1 MFCGRCIR
9 WFILSIICISTIT
22 GMRSY
27 GQQQNVALLAAGNI
41 AGDPID
47 TGLVEQW
54 RVWAQDSTFL
64 AFVFPGNFYDAKTKT
79 FPLQLIHDFRSPLL
93 LAPGRSEWGNG
104 SPRGKKVIKNVEN
117 ALEEQYR
124 GEIDM
129 PQAACP
135 GPQEV
140 VLNDHLVVILID
152 TYWWVYKH
160 DRRYLKCGIESD
172 ADALM
177 LIQDAIRRHYP
188 DKHVVIAA
196 NQALES
202 YGNSGGH
209 FSFGQA
215 VLEAP
220 YTFYRKVL
228 GLRTDNNYPDFKT
241 FRDAMLAML
250 RIYPGIIYL
259 SSGDDNLQYFEQDSV
274 HHIISGSMVKQSY
287 VNQKRATFGSDQKGF
302 ARLLFFPEGE
312 SKLEFYGTDGKI
324 FQKQLYKRELKSRAE
339 RAALRQFPDSALS
352 KASDQYNIAESNYF
366 WMGKNYR
373 QVWNMEIEAPVFD
386 ISTKMGGLQIV
397 KRGGG
402 QQTKSLRLKD
412 AHKREYVLRSVEKYA
427 EGALPV
433 SMKQTFAADLVQDQI
448 SASNPYAA
456 LVVARLAH
464 YAGVFHTNPKI
475 YFVPD
480 DALLGIY
487 RRDVANQLF
496 LFEER
501 PDGKHWNI
509 ASFGYSKNIVS
520 TSKAVDAILKKENH
534 LVDTEATLKARLFD
548 IWINDWDRHDD
559 QWRWA
564 IFKRGGKTIY
574 KPIPRDR
581 DQAFF
586 VNEGIIPWIAAR
598 KWLLPKIQGF
608 DDFTE
613 NVPGQSYNARYFD
626 RFFLT
631 AADWSDWQN
640 QMDTLKTRMSS
651 TDIDTA
657 VAAFPKEVQ
666 PLCAS
671 TTAATIK
678 TRLTNLEPMARQLYL
693 SLAKEVDI
701 TGTHQKDRFH
711 IFVPSDTSLQVAKY
725 QDAEKDK
732 RADTVYKRTF
742 YASETKKIRIYGL
755 SGNDSFTIEGNSRNK
770 IKTTII
776 GGDDKNEMLYQG
788 RKVPRFITIY
798 DKKETPVSPKLR
810 SRLKSRYN
818 ADALEYDREAYKP
831 DVVFPGIF
839 TGYNRDDGIFTGGG
853 AIINKYSRYRQQQY
867 KLLGNYAFLTGSVR
881 FYLSGK
887 FIFPLKKL
895 EMNVVAD
902 VKAPRFESN
911 YFGMGN
917 ESSWLEGK
925 SEIDYYLVRMTQYFV
940 AMDLNKQISSDDAH
954 KAGIEVFYKS
964 TNVEDIANRLV
975 TDFPDNGLDEN
986 DLKTHQYMG
995 LTLSYRINT
1004 IANRETKTEEEFVGS
1019 NTFPTRGLRLETTY
1033 SQFLGLDAVSTG
1045 FSKASADF
1053 TGYLSFAQRPRVV
1066 YAFRVGG
1073 EKLFGD
1079 YVFHEAAKLGQKTNL
1094 RGFRQTRFYGDASLY
1109 QNIDVRIR
1117 LKQFNTYILNGST
1130 GLTLFHDVGRVWLD
1144 DEKSSQ
1150 WHQGYSL
1157 GLWLLPFDMALIS
1170 VYYAHSKEDDLI
1182 NVSLKYQF

>member
-1 MFCGRCIR
+1 MFCSRCIR

-27 GQQQNVALLAAGNI
+27 GQQQNIALLAAGNI
-41 AGDPID
+41 AGDPVD
-47 TGLVEQW
+47 AVLTDQW
-54 RVWAQDSTFL
+54 KLWAQDSTFL
-64 AFVFPGNFYDAKTKT
+64 AFVFPGNFYNAKTKT
-79 FPLQLIHDFRSPLL
+79 FPLQLINDFRSPLL
-93 LAPGRSEWGNG
+93 LAPGHSEWDNG
-104 SPRGKKVIKNVEN
+104 GPRGKKVIKNVED
-117 ALEEQYR
+117 ALDELYR
-124 GEIDM
+124 GKVYL

-152 TYWWVYKH
+152 TYWWVYKY

-196 NQALES
+196 SQALES

-250 RIYPGIIYL
+250 RIYPDIIYL
-259 SSGDDNLQYFEQDSV
+259 SSGDDNLQYFEHNGV
-274 HHIISGSMVKQSY
+274 HHIITGSMVHQSY
-287 VNQKRATFGSDQKGF
+287 VNQKRATFGSTQKGF
-302 ARLLFFPEGE
+302 ARLLFSPEGE
-312 SKLEFYGTDGKI
+312 STLEFYGSDGKI

-339 RAALRQFPDSALS
+339 RAAFQQFPDSVLS

-373 QVWNMEIEAPVFD
+373 QVWNTEIVAPAFD
-386 ISTKMGGLQIV
+386 ISTKMGGLEIV

-412 AHKREYVLRSVEKYA
+412 EHDREYALRSVEKYA
-427 EGALPV
+427 EGAMPV
-433 SMKQTFAADLVQDQI
+433 SMKQTFAVDLVQDQM

-456 LVVARLAH
+456 PVVARLAH
-464 YAGVFHTNPKI
+464 YAGVFHTNPEI
-475 YFVPD
+475 VFVPD
-480 DALLGIY
+480 DPLLGIY

-496 LFEER
+496 LLEER
-501 PDGKHWNI
+501 PDGKDWDL
-509 ASFGYSKNIVS
+509 ASFGHSKNILS
-520 TSKAVDAILKKENH
+520 TSKAVNAILKKKNH
-534 LVDTEATLKARLFD
+534 RVDTEATLKARLFD
-548 IWINDWDRHDD
+548 VWINDWDRHDD

-564 IFKRGGKTIY
+564 TFKKDGKTIY

-608 DDFTE
+608 DDYTE

-631 AADWSDWQN
+631 AADWSNWQS
-640 QMDTLKTRMSS
+640 QIDSLKTRMSS
-651 TDIDTA
+651 ADIDTA
-657 VAAFPKEVQ
+657 VAAFPKKVQ

-671 TTAATIK
+671 TTAATLK
-678 TRLTNLEPMARQLYL
+678 TRLANLEPMARQLYL

-701 TGTHQKDRFH
+701 TGTHRKDRFH
-711 IFVPSDTSLQVAKY
+711 IFAPNDASLQVIMY
-725 QDAEKDK
+725 DDAEEDSS
-732 RADTVYKRTF
+732 AAITYQRTF
-742 YASETKKIRIYGL
+742 YASETKKISIYGF
-755 SGNDSFTIEGNSRNK
+755 SGDDHFNIEGNSRNK
-770 IKTTII
+770 IKTTIVA
-776 GGDDKNEMLYQG
+776 GDDDDRIDYEG
-788 RKVPRFITIY
+788 RKVPRYITIY
-798 DKKETPVSPKLR
+798 DKKQTTISPRLR
-810 SRLKSRYN
+810 SRLKSRYD

-831 DVVFPGIF
+831 DVVLPVIF
-839 TGYNRDDGIFTGGG
+839 SGYNRDDGIFTGGG
-853 AIINKYSRYRQQQY
+853 ALINKYSRYRQQQY
-867 KLLGNYAFLTGSVR
+867 KLLGNYAYRTHSVR

-887 FIFPLKKL
+887 FIYPLKKL

-902 VKAPRFESN
+902 IKAPRFESN

-917 ESSWLEGK
+917 ESIWQGGD
-925 SEIDYYLVRMTQYFV
+925 SEIDYYLVRITQYVV
-940 AMDLNKQISSDDAH
+940 AMDFNKQLFTDDAH
-954 KAGIEVFYKS
+954 KAGLNIFYKS
-964 TNVEDIANRLV
+964 TNVEDVAGRFI
-975 TDFPDNGLDEN
+975 TDIPDNGLDEN
-986 DLKTHQYMG
+986 DLKAHQYMG
-995 LTLSYRINT
+995 LALSYRINT

-1019 NTFPTRGLRLETTY
+1019 QTFPTRGLRLEATY
-1033 SQFLGLDAVSTG
+1033 SQFIGLDAVSTG

-1053 TGYLSFAQRPRVV
+1053 TSYLSFAQRPRVV

-1094 RGFRQTRFYGDASLY
+1094 RGFRQTRFYGDGSLY

-1117 LKQFNTYILNGST
+1117 LKQFNSYLLNGST
-1130 GLTLFHDVGRVWLD
+1130 GLTLFHDIGRVWLD
-1144 DEKSSQ
+1144 GEKSSQ
-1150 WHQGYSL
+1150 WQQGYGL

>member
-1 MFCGRCIR
+1 
-9 WFILSIICISTIT
+9 
-22 GMRSY
+22 MRSY

-41 AGDPID
+41 AGGSVD
-47 TGLVEQW
+47 GALAEQW
-54 RVWAQDSTFL
+54 KRWAQDSTFL
-64 AFVFPGNFYDAKTKT
+64 AFVFPGNFYDAKANT
-79 FPLQLIHDFRSPLL
+79 FPLQLINDFRSPLL
-93 LAPGRSEWGNG
+93 LAPGRSEWDNG
-104 SPRGKKVIKNVEN
+104 RPDGKRVIKNIED
-117 ALEEQYR
+117 ALEEHYR
-124 GEIDM
+124 GKVYM

-140 VLNDHLVVILID
+140 VLNDHLVVILLD

-196 NQALES
+196 SQALES

-209 FSFGQA
+209 FSFRQA

-220 YTFYRKVL
+220 YPFYRKVL
-228 GLRTDNNYPDFKT
+228 GLRTDHNYPDFKT
-241 FRDAMLAML
+241 FRDQMLAML
-250 RIYPGIIYL
+250 RMYPNIIYL
-259 SSGDDNLQYFEQDSV
+259 SSGDDNLQYFEDNGV
-274 HHIISGSMVKQSY
+274 HHIISGSMVQQSY
-287 VNQKRATFGSDQKGF
+287 VNPKRATFGSLQKGF
-302 ARLLFFPEGE
+302 ARLLFYPEGE
-312 SKLEFYGTDGKI
+312 SILEFYGTDGKI
-324 FQKQLYKRELKSRAE
+324 FQKQLYKRELKSRIE
-339 RAALRQFPDSALS
+339 RSGVQQFPDSAVS
-352 KASDQYNIAESNYF
+352 KASDQYNISESNYF

-373 QVWNMEIEAPVFD
+373 KVWDTEIEAPIFD

-412 AHKREYVLRSVEKYA
+412 EHDREYALRSVEKYA

-433 SMKQTFAADLVQDQI
+433 SMKKTIAVDVVQDQI

-456 LVVARLAH
+456 LVVARLAN
-464 YAGVFHTNPKI
+464 YAGVFHTNPEI
-475 YFVPD
+475 VFIPD
-480 DALLGIY
+480 DPLLGIY

-501 PDGKHWNI
+501 PDGKGWDI

-520 TSKAVDAILKKENH
+520 TSKVVEAILKKRDH
-534 LVDTEATLKARLFD
+534 QVDTEATLRARLFD

-564 IFKRGGKTIY
+564 TFKKDGKTIY

-586 VNEGIIPWIAAR
+586 VNQGIIPWIAAR

-608 DDFTE
+608 DDYTE

-631 AADWSDWQN
+631 AGDWNDWLSQI
-640 QMDTLKTRMSS
+640 DSLKMLLSPA
-651 TDIDTA
+651 DIDTA
-657 VAAFPKEVQ
+657 VAALPKEIQ

-671 TTAATIK
+671 TTAATLK
-678 TRLTNLEPMARQLYL
+678 TRLNNLEPMARQLYL
-693 SLAKEVDI
+693 SLAKGVDI
-701 TGTHQKDRFH
+701 TGTQKKDRFR
-711 IFVPSDTSLQVAKY
+711 IVAPNNTSLQIIKY
-725 QDAEKDK
+725 DDK
-732 RADTVYKRTF
+732 EGDTSAAVIYQRTF
-742 YASETKKIRIYGL
+742 YASETKKIRIYGF
-755 SGNDSFTIEGNSRNK
+755 SGDDHFNIEGNSRNK
-770 IKTTII
+770 IKTTIVA
-776 GGDDKNEMLYQG
+776 GDDHNHIVYEG
-788 RKVPRFITIY
+788 RKAPRYITIY
-798 DKKETPVSPKLR
+798 DKKNTKVSPLLR
-810 SRLKSRYN
+810 SRLKSGFN
-818 ADALEYDREAYKP
+818 ADALEYDREAYNP
-831 DVVFPGIF
+831 DVVLPGIF
-839 TGYNRDDGIFTGGG
+839 AGYNRDDGVFIGGG

-867 KLLGNYAFLTGSVR
+867 KLLGNYAYLTNSVR

-887 FIFPLKKL
+887 FIYPLKKL

-902 VKAPRFESN
+902 IKAPRFESN

-917 ESSWLEGK
+917 ESSWQEGK
-925 SEIDYYLVRMTQYFV
+925 SKIDYYLVRMTQYAV
-940 AMDLNKQISSDDAH
+940 AMDFNKQISNDDAH
-954 KAGIEVFYKS
+954 KAGLELFYKK
-964 TNVEDIANRLV
+964 TDVKDVAGRWV
-975 TDFPDNGLDEN
+975 TDIPDNGLDEN
-986 DLKTHQYMG
+986 ELKTHQYMG
-995 LTLSYRINT
+995 LALSYRINT
-1004 IANRETKTEEEFVGS
+1004 IANRETKIEEEFVGS
-1019 NTFPTRGLRLETTY
+1019 HNFPTRGVRLETTY
-1033 SQFLGLDAVSTG
+1033 SQFIGLDDVSTG

-1079 YVFHEAAKLGQKTNL
+1079 YVFHEAATLGQKDNL

-1130 GLTLFHDVGRVWLD
+1130 GLTLFHDVGRVWLTG
-1144 DEKSSQ
+1144 ENSSK
-1150 WHQGYSL
+1150 WHQGYGL

-1182 NVSLKYQF
+1182 NISLKYQF